1 MPGEEWR
8 GGWVGE
14 GEESMKKVHVDSL
27 IKCNRQCRFILFFF
41 MSMEIIYF
49 FPYLASLV
57 AQAVK
62 NLPETQETWVRFLG
76 WEDPLEEGMATHW
89 SILAWRIPMDR
100 RVWWATVQGVQRFG
114 HNWVTKHNN
123 SLFIYLPI
131 YFLIIFSVYGHSQVA
146 IFEVY
151 KEHSC
156 GIQVIS
162 VLISGQPP
170 NCNSPQNNSF
180 NSFGC

>member
-62 NLPETQETWVRFLG
+62 NLPAMPETQIQSLG
-76 WEDPLEEGMATHW
+76 REESLEKGMATH
-89 SILAWRIPMDR
+89 SGIPAW
-100 RVWWATVQGVQRFG
+100 
-114 HNWVTKHNN
+114 
-123 SLFIYLPI
+123 
-131 YFLIIFSVYGHSQVA
+131 
-146 IFEVY
+146 EVPR
-151 KEHSC
+151 KEEP
-156 GIQVIS
+156 GW
-162 VLISGQPP
+162 L
-170 NCNSPQNNSF
+170 
-180 NSFGC
+180 

>member
-1 MPGEEWR
+1 MQNFIQSTASSSQPY
-8 GGWVGE
+8 
-14 GEESMKKVHVDSL
+14 SKSDYSL
-27 IKCNRQCRFILFFF
+27 LSLSFCDN
-41 MSMEIIYF
+41 SIYF
-49 FPYLASLV
+49 SISL
-57 AQAVK
+57 K
-62 NLPETQETWVRFLG
+62 IILHRHTFICWK
-76 WEDPLEEGMATHW
+76 
-89 SILAWRIPMDR
+89 SIA
-100 RVWWATVQGVQRFG
+100 WWATVQGVQRFG
-114 HNWVTKHNN
+114 HNWVTKHN